1 MRFINWNDFRNHS
14 NSFFINIHV
23 PRETLLVEKQV
34 SSYLNFIKME
44 MTNPTI
50 ITSNKNKTG
59 IKIFAPAS
67 VANVACGFDVLGF
80 ALEKPGDEI
89 IVRHSDIPGL
99 RITKITGGK
108 LPYEPERNTAGYAAL
123 KLLEY
128 LGESEQ
134 GIEME
139 IHKKMPFGSGLGSS
153 AASAA
158 GAVFAVN
165 ELLRRPLEKRDL
177 LQFAVLGESI
187 ASGAIHA
194 DNVAPSLLGGMTLVR
209 DSETLDVHR
218 IFTPR
223 GLYATVI
230 YPKVEILTKQA
241 RAMLKTDVP
250 LKSMVKQSANLGAFV
265 LGMINSDFDLIKRS
279 LQDVVIE
286 PQRAHLIPYFYD
298 VKDAALE
305 QGVLGC
311 SISGSGPSI
320 FALSQNSIIAEKAG
334 DAMRKIY
341 EKHNIECELYISP
354 INLEGT
360 TLC

>member
-1 MRFINWNDFRNHS
+1 
-14 NSFFINIHV
+14 
-23 PRETLLVEKQV
+23 
-34 SSYLNFIKME
+34 ME
-44 MTNPTI
+44 VTNPTI
-50 ITSNKNKTG
+50 INSSKNKTG
-59 IKIFAPAS
+59 IKVFAPAS

-80 ALEKPGDEI
+80 AIEKPGDEI
-89 IVRHSDIPGL
+89 IVRHSDSPGL
-99 RITKITGGK
+99 KITKITGGK
-108 LPYEPERNTAGYAAL
+108 LPYEVERNTAGYAAL

-128 LGESEQ
+128 LGETNM

-158 GAVFAVN
+158 GAVFAIN
-165 ELLRRPLEKRDL
+165 SLLKNPLEKRDL

-218 IFTPR
+218 IFTPK

-230 YPKVEILTKQA
+230 YPKVEVLTKEA
-241 RAMLKTDVP
+241 RAMLKLDVP

-265 LGMINSDFDLIKRS
+265 IGMFNSDFELIRRS
-279 LQDVVIE
+279 LQDVIIE
-286 PQRAHLIPYFYD
+286 PQRAQLIPHFYEIKEA
-298 VKDAALE
+298 VLAE
-305 QGVLGC
+305 GVLGC

-320 FALSQNSIIAEKAG
+320 FALSQNSIVAEKAG
-334 DAMRKIY
+334 EIMKKIY
-341 EKHNIECELYISP
+341 EKNKIECELYVSA

>member
-1 MRFINWNDFRNHS
+1 
-14 NSFFINIHV
+14 
-23 PRETLLVEKQV
+23 
-34 SSYLNFIKME
+34 ME
-44 MTNPTI
+44 ITTPTI
-50 ITSNKNKTG
+50 ISSSKNKTG
-59 IKIFAPAS
+59 IKVFAPAS

-80 ALEKPGDEI
+80 AIDKPGDEI
-89 IVRHSDIPGL
+89 IVRHTDTKGL
-99 RITKITGGK
+99 KISKITGGK
-108 LPYEPERNTAGYAAL
+108 LPYEVEKNTAGYAAL
-123 KLLEY
+123 KLLEH
-128 LGESEQ
+128 LGESEM

-158 GAVFAVN
+158 GAVFAIN
-165 ELLRRPLEKRDL
+165 ALLRNPLEKREL

-218 IFTPR
+218 IFTPK

-230 YPKVEILTKQA
+230 YPKVEVLTKEA
-241 RAMLKTDVP
+241 RAILKPEVP

-265 LGMINSDFDLIKRS
+265 LGMFNSDFDLIKRS
-279 LQDVVIE
+279 LQDIVIE
-286 PQRAHLIPYFYD
+286 PQRAQLIPHFFN
-298 VKDAALE
+298 VKNAALTE
-305 QGVLGC
+305 GVLGC

-320 FALSQNSIIAEKAG
+320 FALSQNSLVAEKAG
-334 DAMRKIY
+334 EAMKKVY
-341 EKHNIECELYISP
+341 EKAKIECELYISP

-360 TLC
+360 SLC